1 LSHPFIVDAAENHFV
16 PVCVFNNTKGDD
28 DARVLK
34 SFKEPAWNNPVIRIL
49 DGQKKDLVDR
59 IGNQWTVHAL
69 ADAMIAALQKKKVE
83 VLPYLTLLAAE
94 EASRKRGVETAIFGM
109 G

>member
-1 LSHPFIVDAAENHFV
+1 M

-49 DGQKKDLVDR
+49 DGQKKDLVKR
-59 IGNQWTVHAL
+59 IGDQWTVQAL
-69 ADAMIAALQKKKVE
+69 AKAMIAALQKKKVE
-83 VLPYLTLLAAE
+83 IPPYLTLFASE

-109 G
+109 D